1 MQYVEFWLPY
11 MKSRKL
17 LISIPVCVS
26 RSVASNSL
34 QLHGLQTIRLL
45 CPWDSP
51 GKNSG
56 VGCHF
61 LLQGIFPIQEL
72 NPGLLHCRQI
82 PYHLSPQ
89 GSAIPVD
96 KAIYLNLRVVLLMN
110 LILKQILKQTV
121 NKTQSRNHNNYVA
134 ILGLSVLM
142 LLIL

>member
-34 QLHGLQTIRLL
+34 QLHGLQTSRLL

-96 KAIYLNLRVVLLMN
+96 KAIYLNLRVLLLMN